1 MRMRAGWILRGTGN
15 AVQHRKPERS
25 VQLPVFHGERAAGR
39 RSAMQRSNGVA
50 EQAAYRPADKSD
62 MRTMRRALHSLQQPT
77 AILSTMQSSCSPGAG
92 AGTELGGI
100 SAKAGTGE
108 GTGRRSMTGIPFRR
122 ERVP

>member
-1 MRMRAGWILRGTGN
+1 MRVRAGWVLRGTGN
-15 AVQHRKPERS
+15 AVQHREQS
-25 VQLPVFHGERAAGR
+25 IQLPVFHGERTAGR
-39 RSAMQRSNGVA
+39 RSAMQRGNGVA

-62 MRTMRRALHSLQQPT
+62 MRTMRRALHSLQQPA

-100 SAKAGTGE
+100 SAKAGADAGA
-108 GTGRRSMTGIPFRR
+108 GGHSMTGIPFRR